1 MLGADQGPPVAGL
14 ASARMAWLAAHRQS
28 ATTGMGAER
37 MALTFGMSGILS
49 WRFGY
54 RPRHRSTRQVEVVS
68 ARNATRKMD
77 EPANGWSFSSAGSE
91 PPTDAFRSISP
102 GCPDLLG
109 QLTSDQLRQMLEG
122 CALNDVTR
130 ILRPLVQIIAHRS
143 HSAATLAYAW
153 SDFRRSTRE
162 AYSLHVGASRWSE
175 FFDRDELGSY
185 PAEDAV
191 ELKLRAA
198 DHAWWLLTN
207 GVS

>member
-1 MLGADQGPPVAGL
+1 MAGL
-14 ASARMAWLAAHRQS
+14 AADART
-28 ATTGMGAER
+28 ATPGMGAER
-37 MALTFGMSGILS
+37 MAMTFWLSGILW

-54 RPRHRSTRQVEVVS
+54 QPRHRSKRQVE
-68 ARNATRKMD
+68 ADAGRYGRNGWD
-77 EPANGWSFSSAGSE
+77 EPAYGWSFSSAGAE
-91 PPTDAFRSISP
+91 PPADAFRSISP
-102 GCPDLLG
+102 GNPDLLG
-109 QLTSDQLRQMLEG
+109 QLTGDQLRQMLEG

-143 HSAATLAYAW
+143 HSATTLAHAW

-162 AYSLHVGASRWSE
+162 AYSLHVGTSRWSE
-175 FFDRDELGSY
+175 FFNREELGSY

-198 DHAWWLLTN
+198 DNAWWLLTN

>member
-1 MLGADQGPPVAGL
+1 MAGL
-14 ASARMAWLAAHRQS
+14 APARMAWLAADARS
-28 ATTGMGAER
+28 ATPGMGAER
-37 MALTFGMSGILS
+37 MAMTFWLSGILW

-54 RPRHRSTRQVEVVS
+54 RPRHRSMRQVE
-68 ARNATRKMD
+68 ALRGQYGTKAWN
-77 EPANGWSFSSAGSE
+77 EPAYGWKFSSAGHE
-91 PPTDAFRSISP
+91 PPTDAFRSVSP
-102 GCPDLLG
+102 GIPDFLG
-109 QLTSDQLRQMLEG
+109 QLTNDQLRQMLEG

-143 HSAATLAYAW
+143 HTASTLAYAW

-162 AYSLHVGASRWSE
+162 AYSLHVGSSRWSE
-175 FFDRDELGSY
+175 FFNREELGAY

-198 DHAWWLLTN
+198 DSAWWLLTN